1 MMRKRKGPEIILRLS
16 VLAGPMLPRLAAA
29 VLAGTAGFFCAI
41 LIPLLG
47 GCALLDA
54 LGLPSPLQKN
64 AVFWAVPVLAMLRG
78 FLHYAEQACNHDAAF
93 RLLAAIRGHV
103 FRALRRLA
111 PAKLEGREKGD
122 LIALITSDIEQLEV
136 FYAHTL
142 SPVAIAVLVCGGML
156 GFLGSLHWSFMLIA
170 FMAYLTVGTVIP
182 LLQGKAGSASGVE
195 YRVGFGA
202 LNGCLLDSLYGLS
215 ESLQYGC
222 AQERMEE
229 IDRRTKELQGVQ
241 AERKRLQGFFRGT
254 SEACVLFFSTAML
267 FLGVWLFTRGE
278 VSFSGVVLSTVAML
292 SSFGPVMALSNLSGS
307 LTLTL
312 SSGERV
318 LDLLEEPAAVEEV
331 TNGKEVT
338 FSGADCQS
346 VEFSYGDS
354 PVLKDV
360 SLTIPK
366 NRIIGLVGQSGSGK
380 STLLKLLMRF
390 WDPGGGS
397 VHISG
402 EDLRGV
408 NTASLRSTQAFVAQ
422 ETQLFHGSIAE
433 NIRIANRGATQR
445 QVEQAAKRASLHE
458 FVISLPEGYQTD
470 VGELGERLSAG
481 ERQRIGIARA
491 LLHDAPFLLLDEP
504 TSNLDSLNEAVILKS
519 ICEQGRNKTVILV
532 SHRESTM
539 KIADRV
545 YSIKDGRLSG

>member
-1 MMRKRKGPEIILRLS
+1 M
-16 VLAGPMLPRLAAA
+16 
-29 VLAGTAGFFCAI
+29 
-41 LIPLLG
+41 
-47 GCALLDA
+47 
-54 LGLPSPLQKN
+54 
-64 AVFWAVPVLAMLRG
+64 
-78 FLHYAEQACNHDAAF
+78 
-93 RLLAAIRGHV
+93 
-103 FRALRRLA
+103 
-111 PAKLEGREKGD
+111 
-122 LIALITSDIEQLEV
+122 
-136 FYAHTL
+136 
-142 SPVAIAVLVCGGML
+142 
-156 GFLGSLHWSFMLIA
+156 
-170 FMAYLTVGTVIP
+170 
-182 LLQGKAGSASGVE
+182 
-195 YRVGFGA
+195 
-202 LNGCLLDSLYGLS
+202 
-215 ESLQYGC
+215 
-222 AQERMEE
+222 
-229 IDRRTKELQGVQ
+229 
-241 AERKRLQGFFRGT
+241 
-254 SEACVLFFSTAML
+254 
-267 FLGVWLFTRGE
+267 
-278 VSFSGVVLSTVAML
+278 VLSTVAVL

-338 FSGADCQS
+338 FSGADCRS
-346 VEFSYGDS
+346 VEFSYGGS

-360 SLTIPK
+360 SLTIPQ

-408 NTASLRSTQAFVAQ
+408 NTASLRSAQAFVAQ

-491 LLHDAPFLLLDEP
+491 LLHDSPFLLLDEP